1 MNKAEIMSVLKGHAG
16 EIRARGVRSLYLF
29 GSVVREKHGP
39 ESDVDLFFEYDDKKP
54 FSLVDLLA
62 LRNYL
67 SELLGSNTDLTT
79 RDGLHPALRSQILT
93 EAEQVI

>member
-1 MNKAEIMSVLKGHAG
+1 MNKAEIMRVLKGHASD
-16 EIRARGVRSLYLF
+16 IRARGVLSLYLF
-29 GSVVREKHGP
+29 GSVVRERQGP

-62 LRNYL
+62 LRSYL
-67 SELLGSNTDLTT
+67 SELLGSDTDLTT
-79 RDGLHPALRSQILT
+79 RDGLHPALKSQILT